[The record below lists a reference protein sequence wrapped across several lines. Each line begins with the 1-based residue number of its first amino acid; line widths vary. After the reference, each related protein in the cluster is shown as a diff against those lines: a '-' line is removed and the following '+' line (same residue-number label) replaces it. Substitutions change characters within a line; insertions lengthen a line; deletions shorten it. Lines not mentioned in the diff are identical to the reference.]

1 MKMKMKRGAG
11 RVLFLRS
18 DRVGHMCSGLRS
30 VSLVNP
36 DGFQSRRNLH
46 SAPQSVVP
54 DLPVSITGELVRN
67 ANSRARLTPT
77 GSVFLE
83 GRPNKGLG
91 FAVPPGDSDTCES

>member
-36 DGFQSRRNLH
+36 DDFQSRRNLH

-67 ANSRARLTPT
+67 ANSRALAQTYWITNLGRGPTVHVLTSP
-77 GSVFLE
+77 
-83 GRPNKGLG
+83 LG
-91 FAVPPGDSDTCES
+91 DAC